1 MITCSAAFKRA
12 LAANAATFCTIWKV
26 TQRDGTVIG
35 FTDLDR
41 DIVIGATTYKANVG
55 YNRTDIATSGALN
68 VDNLE
73 VSGPL
78 AAPSL
83 TEPDLSAGIWDFADV
98 ELSLVN
104 WADFF
109 LPVAISSI
117 TRSGTTATATVA
129 STSSLANGDTLTI
142 SGATQS
148 AYNISAVITVTGPT
162 HFTYTVAGS
171 PTTPAT
177 GAPVYNTS
185 MGALIYRVGNLGEA
199 TVERANFK
207 SELRGL
213 TQAYT
218 RVIGELTSPG
228 CRTTLGS
235 PLCKVKFSP
244 PAWSASTAYAQLNG
258 DANVGSIVK
267 PTVANGRWF
276 YASVAGT
283 SGGTEPSWNLT
294 VGGTTTDGTVTW
306 TTILALSVTGTLTGV
321 GADNRTL
328 YDTSRTEPGPGAG
341 ASISAITKANPG
353 HVTLSTP
360 LPAGTVSGAP
370 VTISGVL
377 GMVNVNVVTVANN
390 VAGDLLSFDLPV
402 DTSGFPAYTS
412 GGTVTPLGSGSG
424 FFDNGVITFTSGNNV
439 GHPPLNSMEVQSYV
453 PGQLTLELPMPYACQ
468 VGDTYTLTAGCDY
481 SFSTCQTRFV
491 NWMNFRGEPYVPGV
505 DKLMQVGKQ

>member
-1 MITCSAAFKRA
+1 LITCTPAFKRA
-12 LAANAATFCTIWKV
+12 LAAAAGTFCTLWKV
-26 TQRDGTVIG
+26 TQRDGTVVG

-41 DIVIGATTYKANVG
+41 DIVIGAVTYHANVG
-55 YNRTDIATSGALN
+55 YQRTDIATSGALN

-73 VSGPL
+73 AQGPL

-83 TEPDLSAGIWDFADV
+83 TDPDLTAGIWDFAAIQ
-98 ELSLVN
+98 LSLVN

-109 LPVAISSI
+109 IPIPITSI

-129 STSSLANGDTLTI
+129 STKALATGDTLVI
-142 SGATQS
+142 GGADQS
-148 AYNISAVITVTGPT
+148 AYNVSAVITVTNPT

-171 PTTPAT
+171 PATPAT
-177 GAPVYNTS
+177 GTLFYNTS

-207 SELRGL
+207 AELRGL

-218 RVIGELTSPG
+218 RVIGELTAPS

-235 PLCKVKFSP
+235 PLCKVDFNP
-244 PAWSASTAYAQLNG
+244 PVWTAATSYAQLNG
-258 DANVGSIVK
+258 DAALGGLVK
-267 PTVANGRWF
+267 PTVPNGRWF

-283 SGGTEPSWNLT
+283 SGGSEPAWNT
-294 VGGTTTDGTVTW
+294 AVGGTTVDGGVTW
-306 TTILALSVTGTLTGV
+306 TTILPLAVTGTLTGV
-321 GADNRTL
+321 GTDNRTL
-328 YDTSRTEPGPGAG
+328 YDTGRTEPGPSGGAT
-341 ASISAITKANPG
+341 ISAITRANPG

-360 LPAGTVSGAP
+360 LPVGTVSGAP

-377 GMVNVNVVTVANN
+377 GMTNVNVVTIANN
-390 VAGDLLSFDLPV
+390 VAGNLLSFDLPV
-402 DTSGFPAYTS
+402 DTTNFPAYTS

-424 FFDNGVITFTSGNNV
+424 FFDNGVITFTSGNNA
-439 GHPPLNSMEVQSYV
+439 GNAPLNQMEVQSYV

-468 VGDTYTLTAGCDY
+468 IGDTYTLNAGCDY
-481 SFSTCQTRFV
+481 SFSTCQTRFI
-491 NWMNFRGEPYVPGV
+491 NWINFRGEPYVPGL